1 MIRRLL
7 LYTVFSMLIAGT
19 FATVHAQPETA
30 KDRFSYAI
38 GFSIAQSLKRDGMDV
53 NVPFV
58 LQAIDDAMSGK
69 EMRMSAE
76 EMKSAFDAFQ
86 QEQQA
91 SRENVGA
98 VHMKAGTAFLTA
110 NKDKAGVVSL
120 PSGLQYKIRVAG
132 TGAKPTAGSQVGNF
146 V

>member
-1 MIRRLL
+1 MTGRLL
-7 LYTVFSMLIAGT
+7 LYSFVSILVADAFTTVQ
-19 FATVHAQPETA
+19 AQPETA

-58 LQAIDDAMSGK
+58 LQAIDDALSGK

-91 SRENVGA
+91 SRESVGA
-98 VHMKAGTAFLTA
+98 VHLKAGTAFLAA
-110 NKDKAGVVSL
+110 NK
-120 PSGLQYKIRVAG
+120 
-132 TGAKPTAGSQVGNF
+132 
-146 V
+146 